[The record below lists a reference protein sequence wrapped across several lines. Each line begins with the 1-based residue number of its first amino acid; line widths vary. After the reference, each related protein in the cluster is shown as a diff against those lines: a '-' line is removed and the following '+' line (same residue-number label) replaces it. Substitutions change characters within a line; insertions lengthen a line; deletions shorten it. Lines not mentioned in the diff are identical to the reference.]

1 MYKVVLYLF
10 DKVTFK
16 KISQLYEYFA
26 KEVCRRICK
35 LIYFQSNTI
44 KSFQLAE
51 EFILCLLSTVIG
63 GLGRAPDKI
72 TMKSTGTS
80 KTVRFEKMMH
90 VGEDRGEWVGWLAT
104 PLGEP
109 KKIIKIVNI
118 MTEIQTNTLA
128 SYFTFITTVHVFLDK
143 IARKISH
150 CTTVTPGNN
159 SNSPRV
165 YIPQIPQPQATSHSP
180 LPLSPS
186 INIKH
191 NTVQARK

>member
-63 GLGRAPDKI
+63 DLGRAPDKI
-72 TMKSTGTS
+72 RMKSTGTS
-80 KTVRFEKMMH
+80 KTMRFEKLMH
-90 VGEDRGEWVGWLAT
+90 VGADRGEWVGWLAT

-118 MTEIQTNTLA
+118 MTETNTLA

-159 SNSPRV
+159 IIAPACISHRFRNPKL
-165 YIPQIPQPQATSHSP
+165 PAT
-180 LPLSPS
+180 PLSPS
-186 INIKH
+186 LL
-191 NTVQARK
+191 A

>member
-1 MYKVVLYLF
+1 
-10 DKVTFK
+10 
-16 KISQLYEYFA
+16 
-26 KEVCRRICK
+26 
-35 LIYFQSNTI
+35 
-44 KSFQLAE
+44 
-51 EFILCLLSTVIG
+51 
-63 GLGRAPDKI
+63 
-72 TMKSTGTS
+72 
-80 KTVRFEKMMH
+80 MH
-90 VGEDRGEWVGWLAT
+90 VGADRGEWVGWLAT

-159 SNSPRV
+159 IIAPACISHRFRNPKL
-165 YIPQIPQPQATSHSP
+165 PATPPSP
-180 LPLSPS
+180 LKNSGTAPS

-191 NTVQARK
+191 DTVQARK